1 MVVPEKATLGLGGL
15 IPSITVS
22 FVTSDCRKSGR
33 LLCRNK
39 DVRIL
44 IFNNLFIKEITY
56 LKKSN

>member
-33 LLCRNK
+33 LLCKN
-39 DVRIL
+39 DDA
-44 IFNNLFIKEITY
+44 
-56 LKKSN
+56 KKI